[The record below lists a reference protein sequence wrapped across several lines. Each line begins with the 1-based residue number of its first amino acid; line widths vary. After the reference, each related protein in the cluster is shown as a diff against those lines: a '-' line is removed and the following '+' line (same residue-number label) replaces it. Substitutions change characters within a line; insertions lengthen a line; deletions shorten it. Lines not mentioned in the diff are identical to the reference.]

1 MITACYRWVAEH
13 CCRHPHE
20 LRRAA
25 AGRMWLECAVCGRE
39 TAGIVVMRSSE
50 APDRDTQIDVT
61 IASTRTAHA
70 AA

>member
-1 MITACYRWVAEH
+1 MITTCCRWIAQR
-13 CCRHPHE
+13 CCRHPHD

-39 TAGIVVMRSSE
+39 TAGIVVVPGS
-50 APDRDTQIDVT
+50 A
-61 IASTRTAHA
+61 ASTRHKQINVTVASTRAAQA